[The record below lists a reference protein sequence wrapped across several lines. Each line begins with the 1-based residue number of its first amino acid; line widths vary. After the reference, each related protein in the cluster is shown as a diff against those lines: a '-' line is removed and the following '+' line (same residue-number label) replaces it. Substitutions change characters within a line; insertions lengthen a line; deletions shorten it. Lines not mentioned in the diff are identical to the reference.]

1 MTFVQ
6 AVATTK
12 LINIFSSFVAT
23 LIFWV
28 QGIVDYKLGMILGI
42 AMFIGGI
49 IGGQIAL
56 KLSNIWLQRIYL
68 TVITIL
74 AFVTL
79 RKSLPQ
85 KSLN

>member
-1 MTFVQ
+1 
-6 AVATTK
+6 
-12 LINIFSSFVAT
+12 
-23 LIFWV
+23 
-28 QGIVDYKLGMILGI
+28 MILGI

-56 KLSNIWLQRIYL
+56 KLSNVWLQRIYL
-68 TVITIL
+68 TVVTIL

-85 KSLN
+85 KLLN